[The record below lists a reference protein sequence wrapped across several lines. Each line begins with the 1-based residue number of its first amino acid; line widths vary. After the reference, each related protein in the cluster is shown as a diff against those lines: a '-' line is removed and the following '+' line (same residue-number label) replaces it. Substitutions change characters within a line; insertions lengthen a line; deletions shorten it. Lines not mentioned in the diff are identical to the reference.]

1 MDTKTLVKALKVA
14 VREVIKEEL
23 TEILREGLQSTIV
36 EMADLKSIAKSVKKL
51 DSDKVLRV
59 EPKMVSESGKK
70 SKVLFTENKWADIL
84 NETAPI
90 MEHEP
95 LAMNSFKDIMNEEMD
110 EIRMTSRDA
119 VNFGAMRQNMKEAMG
134 MAPTAP
140 KIMEDPET
148 GKTFEVPQEVQQ
160 AMTRDYSALM
170 KAINNKKGK

>member
-36 EMADLKSIAKSVKKL
+36 EMADLKRVAKSVKT
-51 DSDKVLRV
+51 DSDKVIRV
-59 EPKMVSESGKK
+59 EPRMVSESGKK
-70 SKVLFTENKWADIL
+70 PKVLFTENKWADVL

-95 LAMNSFKDIMNEEMD
+95 LAMNSFKDIMNEGME

-134 MAPTAP
+134 MAPAAP